1 MLHIDGPV
9 DLEIQSDAFAHGGF
23 DPIDEDD
30 ISYSE
35 GFRGKNTGV
44 RVSGHVIAHHACN
57 LPTHQSNEID
67 ERNRRGMMKRSIEM
81 REESR
86 RKPEEDLW

>member
-1 MLHIDGPV
+1 
-9 DLEIQSDAFAHGGF
+9 
-23 DPIDEDD
+23 
-30 ISYSE
+30 
-35 GFRGKNTGV
+35 
-44 RVSGHVIAHHACN
+44 AHHACN

-67 ERNRRGMMKRSIEM
+67 EGKRRGMMKRSIEM